1 MKKNNNRDYFY
12 QDYQVGIQ
20 NPMMQMPN
28 PMMQSGYMMNN
39 NYAAYGPNTLPQQYQ
54 TEEYDNNFETRISKL
69 ERQVRKL
76 EARISKLETD
86 TNIVENEDNLYII

>member
-39 NYAAYGPNTLPQQYQ
+39 NYAA
-54 TEEYDNNFETRISKL
+54 
-69 ERQVRKL
+69 
-76 EARISKLETD
+76 
-86 TNIVENEDNLYII
+86 